1 MPPTADHGDKLSG
14 KVALITGAA
23 NGIGRAIAER
33 FAHEG
38 ASVVIADLDNQ
49 TSQSVVT
56 HIRENGGHADAIVC
70 DVSQA
75 RDAQRAV
82 QHTVTSFGYLTTVV
96 GSAAVFSPVVPIDE
110 LSEADWQ
117 RAIDVN
123 LTGCFLISK
132 YAIPHLKTSRGT
144 ITLIA
149 SQMAQVA
156 NAGQSA
162 YCAT

>member
-33 FAHEG
+33 FANEG

-56 HIRENGGHADAIVC
+56 HIRENGGRADAIVC

-75 RDAQRAV
+75 RDAERAV
-82 QHTVTSFGYLTTVV
+82 EHAVTSFGCLTTVV
-96 GSAAVFSPVVPIDE
+96 GSAAVFSPVVP
-110 LSEADWQ
+110 SM
-117 RAIDVN
+117 N
-123 LTGCFLISK
+123 
-132 YAIPHLKTSRGT
+132 
-144 ITLIA
+144 
-149 SQMAQVA
+149 
-156 NAGQSA
+156 
-162 YCAT
+162 